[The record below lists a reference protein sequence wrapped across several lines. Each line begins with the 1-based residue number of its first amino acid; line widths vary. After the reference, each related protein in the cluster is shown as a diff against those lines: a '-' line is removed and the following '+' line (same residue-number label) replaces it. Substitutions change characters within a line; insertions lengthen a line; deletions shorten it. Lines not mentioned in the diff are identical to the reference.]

1 MNFFSIKR
9 FLRSVKCAC
18 RGLSSVYKTEQNFRF
33 QILIA
38 IIVIILILVFGVT
51 KKEAVLLILM
61 ISFVLVMELINSVF
75 EKISDMMK
83 PRIHVYAKLIKDIMS
98 GAVLITSLMSLIVG
112 LIIFIPYFINLFNNL
127 TIYCF

>member
-1 MNFFSIKR
+1 MDFFNVKR
-9 FLRSVKCAC
+9 FLRSVKCAW

-33 QILIA
+33 QMFIA
-38 IIVIILILVFGVT
+38 IAVIILMLAFGVT
-51 KKEAVLLILM
+51 RKEAVLLILM

-98 GAVLITSLMSLIVG
+98 GAVLITSLMSLVVG
-112 LIIFIPYFINLFNNL
+112 LIIFIPYFISLFNNL
-127 TIYCF
+127 TIHCF

>member
-1 MNFFSIKR
+1 MKKMGFFSIKR
-9 FLRSVKCAC
+9 FLKSLKYAW

-33 QILIA
+33 QVFIALVVVILIIA
-38 IIVIILILVFGVT
+38 FGVT

-61 ISFVLVMELINSVF
+61 IAFVLVMELINSVF

-98 GAVLITSLMSLIVG
+98 GAVLITALISLVVG
-112 LIIFIPYFINLFNNL
+112 LIIFTPYFIDFFNNL
-127 TIYCF
+127 NI